1 MSFFDKMKNKIS
13 QVSENVS
20 DKFATS
26 SLGLT
31 KLIKEIQNFGKD
43 IEKFS
48 LENQKYIEYLKTA
61 EDFDTVPFSEDLE
74 NIDASRKELIESLN
88 TDCVIPLEELVN
100 DWLELEEMKKDVE
113 KTNKEHE
120 KDKKSL
126 ERAKAK
132 LEKLNSLEDIVEEK
146 IAAHEEK
153 VAAQEETVNEAA
165 KIVGESF
172 DLVNSKEAG
181 LEKVDKK
188 YKAKEAKVIKDVLK
202 SHKDLLTKFHQN
214 SVDILS
220 SMAKPKPKKA
230 TKKTTKKKTTKSK

>member
-1 MSFFDKMKNKIS
+1 MSFFDKMKNKVS
-13 QVSENVS
+13 QVQ
-20 DKFATS
+20 DKYQTS

-31 KLIKEIQNFGKD
+31 KLIKEINDFGKL

-48 LENQKYIEYLKTA
+48 LGNQEYIEYLKTA
-61 EDFDTVPFSEDLE
+61 EDFDAVPFSEDLE

-88 TDCVIPLEELVN
+88 TDCVVPLEELIN
-100 DWLELEEMKKDVE
+100 DWLELEEMKKEVE

-132 LEKLNSLEDIVEEK
+132 LEKLNSAEEIAEEK

-165 KIVGESF
+165 KVVGDSF
-172 DLVNSKEAG
+172 DLVKSKEEG

-188 YKAKEAKVIKDVLK
+188 YKTKETKVLKDVFK
-202 SHKDLLTKFHQN
+202 RHKDLLTKFHQN
-214 SVDILS
+214 SVDVLS
-220 SMAKPKPKKA
+220 STAKPKPKKA
-230 TKKTTKKKTTKSK
+230 TKKATKKTTTKKTTKSK